1 MKLLSPIPHKKAR
14 LEIIPLIDI
23 MFFLLA
29 TMMLVSLNMVQL
41 KTLRLNLPTAQKA
54 TQENKSDFSTLAV
67 KQDGTIWLDRQEIAK
82 GDLVSALKKLKES
95 KPEVRVLI
103 SGDAA
108 SAHGDVIAVLD
119 RVRAA
124 GIEKVAFQT
133 KADGASAPA
142 SN

>member
-54 TQENKSDFSTLAV
+54 TQENKSDFTTLAV

-82 GDLVSALKKLKES
+82 GDLVPALQKLKAE
-95 KPEVRVLI
+95 KPDIRVLI
-103 SGDAA
+103 SGDAGA
-108 SAHGDVIAVLD
+108 IHGDVIAVLD
-119 RVRAA
+119 RVRSA

-142 SN
+142 N